1 MTIAAGRQMNTA
13 VAASII
19 SNDVVPASTDTRHRL
34 IHGTSGP
41 APMKARVRATHIDG
55 VRYRATDDP
64 AAPVAPT
71 MTEPN
76 DNAAAGPPARS
87 SIHPITTIS
96 RT

>member
-1 MTIAAGRQMNTA
+1 MTIATGRQMNTP

-34 IHGTSGP
+34 IHGTSGR
-41 APMKARVRATHIDG
+41 APTKARMRAAHIDG
-55 VRYRATDDP
+55 VRYRPTDDP

-76 DNAAAGPPARS
+76 DHAAAGLPARS
-87 SIHPITTIS
+87 SIHPTTTIS
-96 RT
+96 ST